1 MLSVVLS
8 ATTITMNRGEQETLY
23 RQSRNLRLLTD
34 AKAQQEQQIISQRK
48 LSAVQNRHHSY
59 GNIHQLN
66 THMKAGNSKSCS
78 EAEQPQP
85 FTRENFVLS
94 VLKSPLR
101 GAATPSSATTE
112 TTATAAPS
120 AHLTTQ
126 HENDDEQS
134 STHTHLSPERPPPDY
149 LSLQN
154 SEDELVDVESAIEVT
169 KLDRSQTNSPGALN
183 FFKRF
188 RVNRAQKADHISSH
202 HHHHHRHISTTPLRR
217 KGCSRSK
224 SKDILDGV
232 SVAADPDDLGIS
244 EDGPSDTNTPKA
256 PLGIPDP
263 YYPIALPIDQQYKT
277 KYAFHHKRGRT
288 FQERLYVFL
297 EHPVGWICFIYH
309 IAV

>member
-1 MLSVVLS
+1 
-8 ATTITMNRGEQETLY
+8 MNRGEQETLY

-34 AKAQQEQQIISQRK
+34 AKVQQEQQILSQRK
-48 LSAVQNRHHSY
+48 LSAASNRHHSY

-78 EAEQPQP
+78 EAEQSQP
-85 FTRENFVLS
+85 FVRENFVLS

-101 GAATPSSATTE
+101 GHASAAA
-112 TTATAAPS
+112 ATAAT
-120 AHLTTQ
+120 LQTQ
-126 HENDDEQS
+126 HENDEKS
-134 STHTHLSPERPPPDY
+134 THLSPERPPPDY

-188 RVNRAQKADHISSH
+188 RANRAQKADT
-202 HHHHHRHISTTPLRR
+202 HHHHHRHMPTPLRR

-232 SVAADPDDLGIS
+232 SVAADPEDLGIS
-244 EDGPSDTNTPKA
+244 EDGPSDTATQKE

>member
-34 AKAQQEQQIISQRK
+34 AKAQQEQQQIISQRK
-48 LSAVQNRHHSY
+48 LSAAQNRHHSY

-78 EAEQPQP
+78 EAEQSQP
-85 FTRENFVLS
+85 FMKENFVLS

-101 GAATPSSATTE
+101 SSS
-112 TTATAAPS
+112 TAA
-120 AHLTTQ
+120 AILKTQ
-126 HENDDEQS
+126 NENDEHPPSNLS
-134 STHTHLSPERPPPDY
+134 SNLSPERPPPDY

-188 RVNRAQKADHISSH
+188 RANRAQKADTH
-202 HHHHHRHISTTPLRR
+202 HTHHHRHISTTPLRR

-232 SVAADPDDLGIS
+232 SIAADPDDLGIS
-244 EDGPSDTNTPKA
+244 EDGPSDTNIQKE

-263 YYPIALPIDQQYKT
+263 YYPIALPIDQQYKA

-309 IAV
+309 ILV

>member
-23 RQSRNLRLLTD
+23 RQARNLRLLTD
-34 AKAQQEQQIISQRK
+34 AKAQEEHQQIIQKQRK
-48 LSAVQNRHHSY
+48 LSAAHNRHHSF

-66 THMKAGNSKSCS
+66 THMKAGNSKSC
-78 EAEQPQP
+78 EAEQSQP
-85 FTRENFVLS
+85 FMRENFVLS

-101 GAATPSSATTE
+101 GHPTASAALHHTTNE
-112 TTATAAPS
+112 NEEKSRDNT
-120 AHLTTQ
+120 HLT
-126 HENDDEQS
+126 
-134 STHTHLSPERPPPDY
+134 SPERPPPDY

-169 KLDRSQTNSPGALN
+169 KLDRSQSNSPRALN

-188 RVNRAQKADHISSH
+188 RTNRAQKADT
-202 HHHHHRHISTTPLRR
+202 HHHRHMPPPLRR

-232 SVAADPDDLGIS
+232 SVPADPDDLGIS
-244 EDGPSDTNTPKA
+244 EDGPSDTNTQKE

-297 EHPVGWICFIYH
+297 EHPVGWFCFIYH
-309 IAV
+309 ILV

>member
-1 MLSVVLS
+1 
-8 ATTITMNRGEQETLY
+8 MNRGEQETLY

-34 AKAQQEQQIISQRK
+34 AKVQQEQQQQSQRK
-48 LSAVQNRHHSY
+48 LSAAYNRHHSY

-78 EAEQPQP
+78 EAEQSQP
-85 FTRENFVLS
+85 FMRENFVLS

-101 GAATPSSATTE
+101 GHSTTAAT
-112 TTATAAPS
+112 TAL
-120 AHLTTQ
+120 HTQ
-126 HENDDEQS
+126 HENDETPPTNL
-134 STHTHLSPERPPPDY
+134 STNRSPERPPPDY

-154 SEDELVDVESAIEVT
+154 SEDELVDVESAIVEAT

-188 RVNRAQKADHISSH
+188 RANRAQKSEP
-202 HHHHHRHISTTPLRR
+202 HHHHRHMPTPLRR

-244 EDGPSDTNTPKA
+244 EDGPSDTNIQKE